1 MVKRKKAI
9 GFKPDYAV
17 VPGETL
23 RETLASLNMSQAEL
37 AERCGRP
44 KKTINEII
52 AGKAAITAET
62 ALQLERVL
70 GIPASFWT
78 KLESNY
84 QETKARLKEEQN
96 LREQVA
102 WLNHFPLKAMARF
115 GWLTLQKDPVENLRK
130 LLNFFGVAGSAEWE
144 EIWLA
149 PQANFR
155 KSQVFE
161 KNPHALAAWLRQ
173 GELRATAQP
182 CADFQAVPFRKALEK
197 IRGFT
202 TLNPMD
208 CFIQIQEFCAQAG
221 VCVVHVPE
229 LPGTHAYAATRWL
242 NGKRAIIQLSLRGK
256 TDDHFWFSFFHE
268 AGHVLQMKIKSVV
281 IHSDEEK
288 TKTDQEYAA
297 DHFARNYLLPE
308 KVFNQFL
315 AGKDFSEQNIIRFAQ
330 RLQVSPGIVVG
341 RLQYERRIPYSF
353 CNHLKNKIEIVQ

>member
-1 MVKRKKAI
+1 MVKRKRII

-17 VPGETL
+17 FPGETL
-23 RETLASLNMSQAEL
+23 RETLENLNMSQAEL

-52 AGKAAITAET
+52 TGKAAITAET
-62 ALQLERVL
+62 ALQLEHVL

-84 QETKARLKEEQN
+84 QENKARIKEEQS

-102 WLNHFPLKAMARF
+102 WLKHFPLKAMERS
-115 GWLTLQKDPVENLRK
+115 GWLTLTKDPVENLRS

-144 EIWLA
+144 EIWFA
-149 PQANFR
+149 AQANFR

-161 KNPHALAAWLRQ
+161 KNPYALAAWLRK
-173 GELRATAQP
+173 GELLAAAQP
-182 CADFQAVPFRKALEK
+182 CSNFQAGSFRKALDK
-197 IRGFT
+197 IRGYA

-208 CFIQIQEFCAQAG
+208 CFGQIQEMCAQAG
-221 VCVVHVPE
+221 VCVVLIPE

-268 AGHVLQMKIKSVV
+268 AGHVLQKKIKSVV
-281 IHSDEEK
+281 IHSDKDRNISDEE
-288 TKTDQEYAA
+288 QAA
-297 DHFARNYLLPE
+297 DQFARNILIPE
-308 KVFNQFL
+308 KAFSQFL
-315 AGKDFSEQNIIRFAQ
+315 AVNDFSEQSVYRFAQ
-330 RLQVSPGIVVG
+330 RVHVSPGVLVG
-341 RLQYERRIPYSF
+341 RLQHERLIHYSSH
-353 CNHLKNKIEIVQ
+353 NQLKIKLG